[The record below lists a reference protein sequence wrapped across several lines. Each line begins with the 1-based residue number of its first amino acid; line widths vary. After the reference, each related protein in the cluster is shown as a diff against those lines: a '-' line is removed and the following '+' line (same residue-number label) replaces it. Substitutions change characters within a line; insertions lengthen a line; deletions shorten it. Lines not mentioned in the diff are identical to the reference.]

1 MNEQENSRARM
12 LGSLIR
18 EARQHA
24 SRTVEE
30 CALVLGLTPEEFAA
44 AEAGEHIVS
53 LPELEVLAI
62 YLDVPMA
69 HFWGSQQLEQ
79 SPHLDYQALLAFRH
93 KIVGGLLRQARL
105 DAGYEIEQLA
115 VATDIPAEQLQEYE
129 RGKEAVPY
137 LELETLAREVGKT
150 IDFFLDDS
158 RGPLGRHEAAKTRQ
172 RRFQEMPQELQTFI
186 VRPANVNYLETAMRL
201 SEMDAEKL
209 RTIAA
214 SLLEITY

>member
-1 MNEQENSRARM
+1 MNEPTNDRARK

-18 EARQHA
+18 EARRHA
-24 SRTVEE
+24 NRPVEE
-30 CALVLGLTPEEFAA
+30 CALVLGLTPEAFAA

-69 HFWGSQQLEQ
+69 HFWGSHQLEEPAQ
-79 SPHLDYQALLAFRH
+79 LDYQALLALRH

-105 DAGYEIEQLA
+105 DAGYSAEELAAAVEIPLERLEQ
-115 VATDIPAEQLQEYE
+115 YE
-129 RGKEAVPY
+129 RGAAAVPY
-137 LELETLAREVGKT
+137 LELETLARELGKT
-150 IDFFLDDS
+150 MDYFLDDS

-172 RRFQEMPQELQTFI
+172 RHFQEMPPELQSFI
-186 VRPANVNYLETAMRL
+186 VRPANINYLETALRL
-201 SEMDAEKL
+201 SEMDVEKL

-214 SLLEITY
+214 SILEITY

>member
-1 MNEQENSRARM
+1 MNDQDINRARM

-18 EARQHA
+18 EARRHA

-30 CALVLGLTPEEFAA
+30 CAQVLGLSSEAFAA
-44 AEAGEHIVS
+44 AEAGEHDVS

-69 HFWGSQQLEQ
+69 HFWGSHQLEQ
-79 SPHLDYQALLAFRH
+79 PAALDYQVLLALRH

-105 DAGYEIEQLA
+105 DSGYDTAELAAAAGVPVERLE
-115 VATDIPAEQLQEYE
+115 VYE
-129 RGKEAVPY
+129 RGMAAVPY
-137 LELETLAREVGKT
+137 LVLEKLARELGKP
-150 IDFFLDDS
+150 IDFFLDDT
-158 RGPLGRHEAAKTRQ
+158 RGPLGRHEATKTRQ
-172 RRFQEMPQELQTFI
+172 RRFNELPLEVQTFV

-201 SEMDAEKL
+201 SEMDVEKL

-214 SLLEITY
+214 SILEITY

>member
-1 MNEQENSRARM
+1 MNEQENSRGRM

-18 EARQHA
+18 EARHHA
-24 SRTVEE
+24 SRTAEE
-30 CALVLGLTPEEFAA
+30 CALMLGLTPEEFAA

-69 HFWGSQQLEQ
+69 HFWGSHQLEQ
-79 SPHLDYQALLAFRH
+79 PAELDYQALLALRH

-105 DAGYEIEQLA
+105 DAGY
-115 VATDIPAEQLQEYE
+115 PAEELADAVGIEAGTLEQYE
-129 RGKEAVPY
+129 RGEVAIPY
-137 LELETLAREVGKT
+137 LVLETLARELGKT
-150 IDFFLDDS
+150 VDLFLDDS

-172 RRFQEMPQELQTFI
+172 RRFQEMPLEMQTFI
-186 VRPANVNYLETAMRL
+186 VRPANISYLETAMRL
-201 SEMDAEKL
+201 SELDADKL